1 MNALIMICVYSIIY
15 DSVVAAGE
23 IQKNPVIVIVKCIIT
38 DKPVV
43 AGIRIQID
51 PLLPA
56 IRHIVTYELVVAGIE
71 QTNALPAIIQASI
84 IGDIVAR

>member
-1 MNALIMICVYSIIY
+1 MIWVYSIIY

-51 PLLPA
+51 SLLPA
-56 IRHIVTYELVVAGIE
+56 IRYIVTYEPVVAGIE

-84 IGDIVAR
+84 IGDIVARWIP